1 MEVIVFESQ
10 AYYKLQEEMSKIL
23 RKAIKEALES
33 ALSINDPANEW
44 IHIKEA
50 KKIIP
55 FRSKT
60 SWQQLRDRGDI
71 VFSQFGHMILY
82 NKKSL
87 LHYVTKHKVV

>member
-10 AYYKLQEEMSKIL
+10 AYYKLQEEMSKML
-23 RKAIKEALES
+23 KKAIKGALES

-44 IHIKEA
+44 IDLKEA

-55 FRSKT
+55 FKSKT

-71 VFSQFGHMILY
+71 VFSQFGRMILY

-87 LHYVTKHKVV
+87 LDYVIKYRVV